1 MLFPKKVKFRKWHTG
16 RTNAK
21 KLANG
26 VETRGV
32 KLSFGSYGLKAMKY
46 GRLSSNEIEAAR
58 KVMARYATKSG
69 KVWVRIFPDRP
80 FTQKPPEVKLG
91 KGKGEPVGFVAV
103 HAAPRQILRC
113 CFLRHRHQC
122 CCCCA
127 WDSRCLEEVLGNVA
141 IGVREVVPHGRMACW
156 GSWEI
161 GRGGKAP
168 SR

>member
-21 KLANG
+21 KLANR

-32 KLSFGSYGLKAMKY
+32 ELSFGSYGLKAMKY
-46 GRLSSNEIEAAR
+46 GRLTSNEIESAR

-91 KGKGEPVGFVAV
+91 KGKGEPVGFVAQV
-103 HAAPRQILRC
+103 KAGRIL
-113 CFLRHRHQC
+113 FEIDGVDDKVAQEALRK
-122 CCCCA
+122 A
-127 WDSRCLEEVLGNVA
+127 GTKISVKTKVVSRN
-141 IGVREVVPHGRMACW
+141 MM
-156 GSWEI
+156 
-161 GRGGKAP
+161 
-168 SR
+168 

>member
-21 KLANG
+21 KIAKG

-32 KLSFGSYGLKAMKY
+32 HLSFGSYGLKAMKY
-46 GRLSSNEIEAAR
+46 GRLTSNEIEAAR

-91 KGKGEPVGFVAV
+91 KGKGDPVGFVAQV
-103 HAAPRQILRC
+103 KAGRVLFEIDGVEESVAREALRKAGTK
-113 CFLRHRHQC
+113 LPLKVRI
-122 CCCCA
+122 
-127 WDSRCLEEVLGNVA
+127 VA
-141 IGVREVVPHGRMACW
+141 RA
-156 GSWEI
+156 
-161 GRGGKAP
+161 
-168 SR
+168 